1 MKIIL
6 CSLLFYFASFTV
18 VAQEKPVA
26 EIFGG
31 YSYTQTSP
39 ENSIV
44 NRHANGGHASLTI
57 NQRFIGFSVD
67 FSGHRGKA
75 LVTDIMAYNLMAG
88 PSFGRQGKK
97 VSWFMHSLYG
107 ISKQTNELRASVFPG
122 SVIPAGINIPKQSK
136 TYFAFVPGGG
146 GVDVKLNEKIALR
159 LFQADLMFT
168 QREHGVPAWHP
179 RFSTGLV
186 IRLGKK

>member
-1 MKIIL
+1 MKVIIF
-6 CSLLFYFASFTV
+6 SLFISFTSLST

-31 YSYTQTSP
+31 YSYTRISP
-39 ENSIV
+39 DNSIRKE
-44 NRHANGGHASLTI
+44 NANGGHASLTI
-57 NQRFIGFSVD
+57 NSRFLGFSID

-75 LVTDIMAYNLMAG
+75 IVTDITAYNLMVG
-88 PSFGRQGKK
+88 PRFGREGKK
-97 VSWFMHSLYG
+97 ISWFMHSLYG
-107 ISKQTNELRASVFPG
+107 ASNITSELRSSVFPNG
-122 SVIPAGINIPKQSK
+122 IIPAGINVPRISK

-146 GVDVKLNEKIALR
+146 GVDVKLSDKIALR
-159 LFQADLMFT
+159 LFQADMLFI
-168 QREHGVPAWHP
+168 QREAGIPSWHP

>member
-1 MKIIL
+1 MKAIL
-6 CSLLFYFASFTV
+6 FGLFLCFASPV
-18 VAQEKPVA
+18 IAQEKPVA

-31 YSYTQTSP
+31 YSYTQISP
-39 ENSIV
+39 ENSIR
-44 NRHANGGHASLTI
+44 NEHANGGHASLRI
-57 NQRFIGFSVD
+57 NSRLIGFSID

-75 LVTDIMAYNLMAG
+75 LITNITAYNLMAG
-88 PSFGRQGKK
+88 PSFGRQGKR

-122 SVIPAGINIPKQSK
+122 SVIPAGINVPKQSK

-168 QREHGVPAWHP
+168 QREAGIPAWHP

>member
-1 MKIIL
+1 MKVIL
-6 CSLLFYFASFTV
+6 YSLLFYFSSLTV

-31 YSYTQTSP
+31 YSYTQISP

-57 NQRFIGFSVD
+57 NQRFIGFSID

-75 LVTDIMAYNLMAG
+75 LVTDITSYNLMAG

-97 VSWFMHSLYG
+97 FSWFAHSLYG
-107 ISKQTNELRASVFPG
+107 VSKQTNELRASVFPG
-122 SVIPAGINIPKQSK
+122 GVIPTGINIPRQSK

-159 LFQADLMFT
+159 LFQADMLFI
-168 QREHGVPAWHP
+168 QREAGISSWHP